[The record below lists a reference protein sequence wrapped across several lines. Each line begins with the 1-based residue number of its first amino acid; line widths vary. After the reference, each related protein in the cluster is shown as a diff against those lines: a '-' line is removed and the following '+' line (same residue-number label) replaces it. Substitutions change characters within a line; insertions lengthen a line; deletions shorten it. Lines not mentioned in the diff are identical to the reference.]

1 MMLATAVAQACKY
14 GTLPVAWTRHQ
25 WTLIPGRGITLN
37 YNRLDNTPASVWLA
51 THDDAGGPSFG
62 SGLQSLD
69 PLCPIH
75 NMLSAYFEKNASR
88 PRYNRTIL
96 FLGDSLDAQILDFV
110 CVRIANL
117 QTGTWF
123 AFVHSHRNVNYCHV
137 QLPNGDFLTLVQM
150 YLLRNSLDDD
160 KQRIDTV
167 QRFFDNND
175 SDIIIHFDGTN
186 RSSMDARIQET
197 AIISRSQPDLIVFGG
212 VYWPLHR
219 FVDSMGENN
228 VSVLLP
234 VHYVK
239 TFIHETD
246 AIINYI
252 QFHFHD
258 VRIVMRNSP
267 EIRTDLHTGSN
278 IDGIN
283 KRTWG
288 RKSYVA
294 ALNEAVKHITRIR
307 MLELFDLYALGS
319 FFQPMQLTGDD
330 IHPNS
335 WFQFELLNL
344 YLNALR

>member
-1 MMLATAVAQACKY
+1 M
-14 GTLPVAWTRHQ
+14 
-25 WTLIPGRGITLN
+25 
-37 YNRLDNTPASVWLA
+37 
-51 THDDAGGPSFG
+51 
-62 SGLQSLD
+62 
-69 PLCPIH
+69 
-75 NMLSAYFEKNASR
+75 
-88 PRYNRTIL
+88 
-96 FLGDSLDAQILDFV
+96 
-110 CVRIANL
+110 
-117 QTGTWF
+117 
-123 AFVHSHRNVNYCHV
+123 
-137 QLPNGDFLTLVQM
+137 
-150 YLLRNSLDDD
+150 
-160 KQRIDTV
+160 
-167 QRFFDNND
+167 
-175 SDIIIHFDGTN
+175 
-186 RSSMDARIQET
+186 
-197 AIISRSQPDLIVFGG
+197 IVFGG

-246 AIINYI
+246 AIINHI
-252 QFHFHD
+252 QFHFPD
-258 VRIVMRNSP
+258 IRIVMRNSP

-278 IDGIN
+278 LDGIN
-283 KRTWG
+283 RRTWG

-344 YLNALR
+344 YLNS